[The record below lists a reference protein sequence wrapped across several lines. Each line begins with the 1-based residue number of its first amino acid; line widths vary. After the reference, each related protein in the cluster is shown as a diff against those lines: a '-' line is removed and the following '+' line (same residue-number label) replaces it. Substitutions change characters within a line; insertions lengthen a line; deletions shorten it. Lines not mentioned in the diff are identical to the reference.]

1 MKKLKDLKLV
11 SVYENELNKKE
22 QSALKGGG
30 CLWCSCGCK
39 YYGAQSG
46 PNDSYYGGSSTSDN
60 DSATDGGWFW

>member
-22 QSALKGGG
+22 QAALNGGG

-39 YYGAQSG
+39 YYGALSG